1 MTEDFKSKII
11 AYLCGKYEAQTG
23 ENKPT
28 IEEIKETT
36 NNFTD
41 NLKVELNKQGHEV
54 YRLYIYGSVQSG
66 NSSDEGLDK
75 TLIYGVVDDI
85 NRDLTGYIAIV
96 DVSFNLIQVITK
108 FSSGVN
114 IDRLQNLEVDE
125 TGNLMA
131 IERHG
136 AGVGTLRFL
145 LLNNPTV
152 KLPSDTEYK
161 LIIKKSYEFPSNLNN
176 YNYNFIRRRIGGGN
190 YLFGGTNTT
199 STGRLPIAVELTINV
214 GAENNWKLFKSDS
227 SFSGS
232 VSYEVIDIW
241 QNWDSQNNLDFQ
253 MIGFASDEKL
263 NVYNKNGDNISLTSI
278 KIIDYSESFIRSI
291 AKIKQK
297 NNFYAIIHQLKD
309 SGPNTDLYALYQIFN
324 IKDNAVVEIYNNQFI
339 INNYIDGQDYGGLGM
354 SIRGNDVS
362 IFMLCFTNTSTYTL
376 YIGRIANNQV
386 YLVEKDNINQPILNP
401 IVFYNV
407 TKQFNLYN
415 YQFQL
420 WNKLYSTLEI
430 YNESNY
436 NGLPYQG
443 LDSMVPNSG
452 ILYNNS
458 NIPIFARNLYNK
470 TISGRITQSTIEV
483 PNTYLND
490 DIILKENL
498 LGKTNSILISN
509 SKTIVKNIY
518 ETLNINFINTLQIR
532 NDNDNTNSILNPIGA
547 SRLNN
552 SISNL
557 VDYENAKMSKY
568 RINYSDNTNRIINNI
583 WAPIGNFYRTIINI
597 YVNKEIKSIDFISN
611 DENTIYCSIS
621 PILEIG
627 NIYKIKQDVYI
638 DEKLQPNEVFYGVD
652 EVFYND
658 EKIYY

>member
-11 AYLCGKYEAQTG
+11 AYLCGKYEEQTG

-36 NNFTD
+36 NNFTN
-41 NLKVELNKQGHEV
+41 NLKAELKNQGHEV
-54 YRLYIYGSVQSG
+54 YRLYIYGSVQSR
-66 NSSDEGLDK
+66 NASDEGLDK
-75 TLIYGVVDDI
+75 TLIYGVVDDM

-96 DVSFNLIQVITK
+96 DVNFNLIQVITK
-108 FSSGVN
+108 YSSGVN

-125 TGNLMA
+125 KGNLMA

-136 AGVGTLRFL
+136 AGVGSLRFL
-145 LLNNPTV
+145 LLNNPTF

-199 STGRLPIAVELTINV
+199 STGRLPIVIELTINV
-214 GAENNWKLFKSDS
+214 GTDNDWKLFESDS

-278 KIIDYSESFIRSI
+278 KIIDYSVSFVRSI

-297 NNFYAIIHQLKD
+297 NNFYAIIHQVKD
-309 SGPNTDLYALYQIFN
+309 NGPNTDLYALYQIFN

-339 INNYIDGQDYGGLGM
+339 INNYTDGQDYGGLGM

-386 YLVEKDNINQPILNP
+386 YLVEKDNINQPIPNP

-436 NGLPYQG
+436 NGLPYQN

-490 DIILKENL
+490 DIISKENL

-509 SKTIVKNIY
+509 NQTITKNIY
-518 ETLNINFINTLQIR
+518 ETLNINFINALQIKNN
-532 NDNDNTNSILNPIGA
+532 NDETNSILNPIGA

-552 SISNL
+552 SISEAI
-557 VDYENAKMSKY
+557 DYDNTKALKLKF
-568 RINYSDNTNRIINNI
+568 NYSDSTSNTIQLN
-583 WAPIGNFYRTIINI
+583 PIQIDKISNTSYMYDFEI
-597 YVNKEIKSIDFISN
+597 YVPKSITNIQIISN
-611 DENTIYCSIS
+611 DENT
-621 PILEIG
+621 
-627 NIYKIKQDVYI
+627 VYQTI
-638 DEKLQPNEVFYGVD
+638 TSTFEVGK
-652 EVFYND
+652 FYNITQMV
-658 EKIYY
+658 EIV